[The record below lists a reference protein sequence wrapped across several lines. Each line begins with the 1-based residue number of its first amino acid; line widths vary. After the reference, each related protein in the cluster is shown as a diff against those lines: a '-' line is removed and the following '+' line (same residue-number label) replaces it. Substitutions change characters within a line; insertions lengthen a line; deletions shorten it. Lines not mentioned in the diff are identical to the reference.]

1 MPNLGLTLAGKID
14 LLNKIKSYPK
24 DIGSRRLEKITGLSK
39 SKITRVLTSQRDKLQ
54 EEWNKNQNGF
64 LILVNK
70 IYMSK
75 VQC

>member
-39 SKITRVLTSQRDKLQ
+39 SKITRELTSQRDK
-54 EEWNKNQNGF
+54 
-64 LILVNK
+64 
-70 IYMSK
+70 
-75 VQC
+75 